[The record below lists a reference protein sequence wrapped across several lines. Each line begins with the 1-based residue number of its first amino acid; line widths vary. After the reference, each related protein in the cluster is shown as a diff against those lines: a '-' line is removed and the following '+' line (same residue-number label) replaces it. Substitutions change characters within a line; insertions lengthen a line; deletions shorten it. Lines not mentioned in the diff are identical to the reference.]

1 MGKKLKMRIINSRN
15 LISTIFLTLFILQP
29 SIAWNAEFEQGYGK
43 AKWGMTVKELGKIIH
58 LTNAIE
64 TGKSYAERMEWKP
77 NVYISKLPDNTNVE
91 YYFYKKKLYKIFI
104 VFTYSNSKFSSEQ
117 EFSENILGKNINF
130 LGKPKASFEE
140 KKHEATIWHNI
151 WEDNITQI
159 DLRLGDKFIH
169 KVLIHKDVV
178 KEKTKA
184 LRDKNLDKRK
194 KELPFQ
200 KGNDMQF
207 I

>member
-1 MGKKLKMRIINSRN
+1 MRSLYFINSRN
-15 LISTIFLTLFILQP
+15 IISVILLILYILKP
-29 SIAWNAEFEQGYGK
+29 SVAWNAELEQGYGK
-43 AKWGMTVKELGKIIH
+43 AKWGMTVQELGKIVQ

-64 TGKSYAERMEWKP
+64 TGKSYAEKRESKP
-77 NVYISKLPDNTNVE
+77 NVYLSKLPDNSNIE
-91 YYFYKKKLYKIFI
+91 YYFYKNKLYKIFI

-117 EFSENILGKNINF
+117 EFFEYILGKNIHV

-140 KKHEATIWHNI
+140 KKHGGSIWHNI
-151 WEDNITQI
+151 WEDSITQI

-169 KVLIHKDVV
+169 KVLIQKDTV

-184 LRDKNLDKRK
+184 LRDKNLDKRR
-194 KELPFQ
+194 KEQLFQ
-200 KGNDMQF
+200 ERNDMQF

>member
-1 MGKKLKMRIINSRN
+1 MKIRN
-15 LISTIFLTLFILQP
+15 IISTTLFILYILKP
-29 SIAWNAEFEQGYGK
+29 SIAWNAELEQGYGK
-43 AKWGMTVKELGKIIH
+43 AKWGMTVKELGRIVH

-64 TGKSYAERMEWKP
+64 AGKPYAERMESKP
-77 NVYISKLPDNTNVE
+77 NVFLSKLPDNTDVE

-104 VFTYSNSKFSSEQ
+104 VFTYSHSKFSSEQ
-117 EFSENILGKNINF
+117 EFFEDILSKNIDF

-140 KKHEATIWHNI
+140 KKHGASIWHNV
-151 WEDNITQI
+151 WEDSITQI
-159 DLRLGDKFIH
+159 DLRLGNKFIH
-169 KVLIHKDVV
+169 KVLIQKDAV

-184 LRDKNLDKRK
+184 LKDKNLDKRR

-200 KGNDMQF
+200 KNDDMQF